1 MNDITWHNHPITKAE
16 RASLNRQKPIVIWL
30 TGLSGAGK
38 STLAGALES
47 YLYQGGYH
55 CYLLDGD
62 NIRHG
67 LSKDLGF
74 DHESRAENIRRV
86 GEVAK
91 LMVDAGMIVITAFIS
106 PFCHEREMVR
116 AMFESDEFIE
126 VYLNVPIQV
135 CEQRDPKG
143 LYKKARNGEIPDFT
157 GISSPYEIPENPEI
171 VVNTGLESI
180 ETCLK
185 KIIDLLKAR
194 HYLDVYR
201 QSVE

>member
-1 MNDITWHNHPITKAE
+1 MNDITWHSHPITKAE
-16 RASLNRQKPIVIWL
+16 RARLNRQKPIVVWL

-47 YLYQGGYH
+47 YLYQSGYH

-74 DHESRAENIRRV
+74 DHDSRAENIRRV

-106 PFCHEREMVR
+106 PFRHEREMVR
-116 AMFESDEFIE
+116 DMFEPDEFIE
-126 VYLNVPIQV
+126 VYLDVPIQV

-143 LYKKARNGEIPDFT
+143 LYKKARSGEIPDFT
-157 GISSPYEIPENPEI
+157 GISSPYEIPDRPEV
-171 VVNTGLESI
+171 VVNTGLDSI
-180 ETCLK
+180 ESCLMK
-185 KIIDLLKAR
+185 VIGVLKDR
-194 HYLDVYR
+194 HYLDGYR
-201 QSVE
+201 QAVE